1 MNKKSFVEVK
11 KCGIDFRWNMFG
23 MTEKVNINIIV
34 INIVATAIVAIV
46 IVAIVI
52 VVIVIMIMT
61 LKGCRQLGDRDEFLH
76 KTHQAQHQAK
86 SS

>member
-1 MNKKSFVEVK
+1 MNKNSFVEVK

-46 IVAIVI
+46 IV
-52 VVIVIMIMT
+52 VVVIMIMT

>member
-46 IVAIVI
+46 IVV
-52 VVIVIMIMT
+52 VVIVIMT